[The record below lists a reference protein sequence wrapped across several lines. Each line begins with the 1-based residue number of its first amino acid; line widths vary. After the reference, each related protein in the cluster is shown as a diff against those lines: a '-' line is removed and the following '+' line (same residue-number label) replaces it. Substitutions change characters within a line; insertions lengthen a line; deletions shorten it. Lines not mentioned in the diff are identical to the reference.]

1 MRDCELSEAQRMY
14 AIAQFEGGSSTAK
27 ISNALNCRKARATVS
42 REVSRA
48 QSSIDLTR
56 MYLHVHFA
64 NSSCAACSK
73 FRNFTERYYSYGY
86 RLDTYDFATTYN
98 Y

>member
-42 REVSRA
+42 RE
-48 QSSIDLTR
+48 
-56 MYLHVHFA
+56 
-64 NSSCAACSK
+64 
-73 FRNFTERYYSYGY
+73 RYYSYGY